1 MKIEGVWARSMRQ
14 KLRWSFVPDGRVA
27 VWVQGAGGIP
37 SRHGGAGGWSSGAAR
52 SSRGTELCEGHTRM
66 SVPVEGKVGSSPDRW
81 TQIQGRVKGS
91 DSSMLS
97 YLADKSTARTY
108 GWKLTDIKLTSV
120 LVRTW
125 GFIFSSLCRAWN
137 MNISLGRSGWY
148 SRMKQIIS
156 LRSAATFATP
166 CFQTHS
172 TCDFY
177 SNYRVFFPNVCFI
190 SPNMSFQVRCM
201 AFLRETVLLLGLP
214 I

>member
-1 MKIEGVWARSMRQ
+1 MGKEYEAEAEMKLCPW
-14 KLRWSFVPDGRVA
+14 W
-27 VWVQGAGGIP
+27 QGGSLSAGCWWH
-37 SRHGGAGGWSSGAAR
+37 SQQTWRCWGWSWGQPTAAEAQ
-52 SSRGTELCEGHTRM
+52 SSVKAMPVGM
-66 SVPVEGKVGSSPDRW
+66 PVPVEGKVGSSPDCW
-81 TQIQGRVKGS
+81 TQIQSRVKGS

-108 GWKLTDIKLTSV
+108 GWKLTDVKLTSV

-125 GFIFSSLCRAWN
+125 GIIFSSLCRAWN

-156 LRSAATFATP
+156 LRSATTFATP
-166 CFQTHS
+166 CFQPHS

-177 SNYRVFFPNVCFI
+177 GNYRVFFPNVCFI
-190 SPNMSFQVRCM
+190 SPNMYFQVRCM

-214 I
+214 IWGEF